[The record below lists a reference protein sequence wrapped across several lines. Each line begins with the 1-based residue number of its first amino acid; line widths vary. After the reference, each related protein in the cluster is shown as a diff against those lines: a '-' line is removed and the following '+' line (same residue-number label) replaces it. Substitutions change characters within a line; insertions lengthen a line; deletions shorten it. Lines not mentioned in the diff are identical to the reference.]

1 MGAQWKIVEK
11 TPTVFLEGQCHI
23 YDCCS
28 INGKQL
34 EDLSQTDK
42 QKNLLC
48 SAPVGALNTQ
58 LALKFPVQIP
68 SIKYQKLEELQFS
81 LIELGI
87 VEAKLVFILYAPK
100 GLIRRPFKK

>member
-1 MGAQWKIVEK
+1 MYGSPAENSGKD
-11 TPTVFLEGQCHI
+11 TNGLFGGPMPYH
-23 YDCCS
+23 CCS

>member
-68 SIKYQKLEELQFS
+68 SIKYQKLEE
-81 LIELGI
+81 G
-87 VEAKLVFILYAPK
+87 LYEYQIQTSFYGATNQKNPEK
-100 GLIRRPFKK
+100 RAGKI